1 MTAQHIFSK
10 RIFLGILCVAF
21 ALSVAGCGK
30 KPRKLDSSDE
40 TVTFPNQYP
49 TSR

>member
-1 MTAQHIFSK
+1 MTGK
-10 RIFLGILCVAF
+10 RALIIVLSFAF

-30 KPRKLDSSDE
+30 KPREVKSPGDTSN
-40 TVTFPNQYP
+40 FPAQYP